1 METFKKYADGAKIVE
16 LVKWLN
22 DCGVKTYRNM
32 PIKIDAVTRMLRNR
46 NYIGEYRY
54 ANHIIPGGVPDIVPD
69 ELFEQVAAR
78 LEKNKKA
85 PVRHKAEDDYL
96 LSTKLIC
103 GVCGAFMLGESGHSA
118 SKRVHHY
125 YKCTTAKKHR
135 SCKKKT
141 VKKLWIEE
149 IVVNYAVQML
159 SDDDLI
165 DRIAESI
172 LELQKQENI
181 TLPMLRKQL
190 SEVERGIENML
201 NAIQQGILNQSTK
214 KRLDELENSKAD
226 IEVKILREEMEH
238 PLLTKEQ
245 ILYWLHR
252 FRTIDI
258 TKREQRQLLIDTFVN
273 AVCLYDDRL
282 VLMFNNKDGAKTVTL
297 EEIEENF
304 RSDLTAGVVPRTHK

>member
-159 SDDDLI
+159 SDDNLI

>member
-1 METFKKYADGAKIVE
+1 VETFKKYADGAKIVE